1 MRQPAGSPWQLE
13 ASVAPAVSRARCELL
28 GAPAAI
34 DLAHPRLGLKLA
46 DGAASI
52 LGLQLGTTLL
62 DIGGAVEPTESYVR
76 GRDLVATYNE
86 TDARPLRVQA
96 YWHLAELAR
105 LPRYDDARLIELQIS
120 INTSLLDL
128 RPTLDVVTTTTAPVE
143 RLSIGE
149 ASAWLIRLPHVPY
162 TYIEIPHPRDCARTA
177 FAPAT
182 GEAKAGH
189 STNVLRHTLFGR
201 KLEKGV
207 IMRGRVRGALVPRDS
222 DVAAAEALVDDLLES
237 APPLTT

>member
-1 MRQPAGSPWQLE
+1 MRQPAGTPWRLE
-13 ASVAPAVSRARCELL
+13 ANAASATSLAHCELL

-34 DLAHPRLGLKLA
+34 DLAHPRLGLRLA

-76 GRDLVATYNE
+76 GADLVATYNE
-86 TDARPLRVQA
+86 TETRPLRVQA
-96 YWHLAELAR
+96 YWHIAELAR
-105 LPRYDDARLIELQIS
+105 LPRYDDARLIELQVS

-128 RPTLDVVTTTTAPVE
+128 RPTLDVVTTTGAPVE

-149 ASAWLIRLPHVPY
+149 ASAWLVRLPHVPY

-177 FAPAT
+177 FAPAA
-182 GEAKAGH
+182 GEAK
-189 STNVLRHTLFGR
+189 NVLRHTLFGR

-222 DVAAAEALVDDLLES
+222 DVAAAEALVDDLLEA

>member
-13 ASVAPAVSRARCELL
+13 ASVARCELL

-34 DLAHPRLGLKLA
+34 DLAHPRLGLRLA

-76 GRDLVATYNE
+76 GGDLVATYNE
-86 TDARPLRVQA
+86 TEARPLRVQA

-105 LPRYDDARLIELQIS
+105 LPRYDDARMIELQVS

-128 RPTLDVVTTTTAPVE
+128 RPTLDVVTTTMAPVE

-177 FAPAT
+177 FAPAA
-182 GEAKAGH
+182 GEVQA
-189 STNVLRHTLFGR
+189 TLRHTLFGR

-222 DVAAAEALVDDLLES
+222 DVAAAEALVDDLLEA